1 MESKQPQMSKGFI
14 IVEDYLEEIA
24 VKMKKS
30 FQRNSNISTTDET
43 ANESLTQRALKP
55 TETQM
60 IFDQV
65 LETSH
70 EEEDW
75 RSGIIL
81 KTLAD
86 FAVLKL
92 ISSNHTNRVYIVRKK
107 ETEEILVMKIIK
119 QTTQFKNIEREI
131 KIMQDVDSLF
141 LMGLRYRFDEDGHT
155 VLLMNH
161 CAGGELLGMIQER

>member
-1 MESKQPQMSKGFI
+1 MSKGFI

-70 EEEDW
+70 EEED
-75 RSGIIL
+75 
-81 KTLAD
+81 
-86 FAVLKL
+86 
-92 ISSNHTNRVYIVRKK
+92 
-107 ETEEILVMKIIK
+107 
-119 QTTQFKNIEREI
+119 
-131 KIMQDVDSLF
+131 
-141 LMGLRYRFDEDGHT
+141 
-155 VLLMNH
+155 
-161 CAGGELLGMIQER
+161 